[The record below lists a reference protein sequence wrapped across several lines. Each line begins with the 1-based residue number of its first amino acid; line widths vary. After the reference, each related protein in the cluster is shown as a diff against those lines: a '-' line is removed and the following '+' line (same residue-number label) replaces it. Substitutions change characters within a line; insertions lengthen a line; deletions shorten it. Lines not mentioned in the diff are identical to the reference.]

1 MSAGGPAATPPC
13 AGLRRRFI
21 SLLYEALILAAILL
35 AGALPM
41 VMLSS
46 GWPPTLARLSLQAWL
61 VLLCGGFYVWQWRGT
76 GQTLPMKTWRIRLI
90 AQNGLPVSTPR
101 AIARYAA
108 VYLSLATLGLGYLW
122 ALIDR
127 DRQFLHDRV
136 AGTRL
141 VAAQA

>member
-1 MSAGGPAATPPC
+1 MSAGGPAATPPT

-46 GWPPTLARLSLQAWL
+46 GWPHTLARLSLQAWL
-61 VLLCGGFYVWQWRGT
+61 ILLCGCFYVWQWRGT
-76 GQTLPMKTWRIRLI
+76 GQTLPMKTWRIRLVTRDGT
-90 AQNGLPVSTPR
+90 AVTTPR

-108 VYLSLATLGLGYLW
+108 VLLSLAILGLGYVW
-122 ALIDR
+122 AFIDR
-127 DRQFLHDRV
+127 DRQFLHDRL

-141 VAAQA
+141 ILAET